1 MSRGDEAFLPPGGS
15 TADQRHDVVVVVV
28 VVVVAV
34 VAVLSHGK
42 EASRKDLIVL
52 IEASE

>member
-1 MSRGDEAFLPPGGS
+1 MSRGDQALFPPGGCA
-15 TADQRHDVVVVVV
+15 TDQRHVVVV

-34 VAVLSHGK
+34 VAVLYHGK
-42 EASRKDLIVL
+42 EALRKDLIVL